1 MLADLSIKDF
11 LKQTASDSPVP
22 GGGSVAALCAALGA
36 GLSEMVANLTVGKKG
51 YESAEEEMKKIAK
64 AASACREKLLND
76 VDRDSDA
83 YNEVMRGFSLPKN
96 TEAEKKK
103 RTEAIQQALK
113 TAALVPLEIA
123 KDALEIMELSRKV
136 VKKGNKNALTDGA
149 VAAMTA
155 RTAALAAIYNVK
167 INLKSIR
174 DDIFVRNISEQAN
187 QIEAKVRQREKE
199 ILSAV
204 AL

>member
-1 MLADLSIKDF
+1 
-11 LKQTASDSPVP
+11 
-22 GGGSVAALCAALGA
+22 
-36 GLSEMVANLTVGKKG
+36 
-51 YESAEEEMKKIAK
+51 
-64 AASACREKLLND
+64 
-76 VDRDSDA
+76 
-83 YNEVMRGFSLPKN
+83 MRGFSLPKN